1 MEEGISAASL
11 ATMGGRCQKSCSAW
25 PSPAPSP
32 TAFHRAPVAS
42 TASHLTARPG
52 RPLRGTV
59 RAPGDKS
66 ISHRSMILGAMASG
80 VTEVDGLLEGDDV
93 LATARAAEAFGA
105 TVERLGGGRWRVT
118 GRGGFQTPAGVID
131 CGNAGTGVRLL
142 MGAAAGYPISATFDG
157 DASLRSRPMGRVTDH
172 LTRMGATFD
181 WSGKPGLLPATLTGG
196 TLNAIDHVQ
205 TVASAQVKSAILLAG
220 LNAGGVTS
228 VSEPEKSRDHTERM
242 LRAFGATV
250 DVEEQGEGWVI
261 RLQGGQPLTG
271 TAVSVPGDPSSAA
284 FPLAAGLIVPGSEVI
299 VEGVMLNPL
308 RTGLFD
314 TWIEMGADLTITN
327 RRVSGGEEVGDITA
341 RHSALKGV
349 IVPEGRA
356 ASMIDE
362 YPILAA
368 TAAFAEGQ
376 TVMRG
381 VGEMRV
387 KESDRIRLMVDGLRA
402 CGVAVEEEPEGFIV
416 TGGPVP
422 GGATVH
428 TAHDH
433 RIAMS
438 HLVLG
443 LAAATAVTV
452 DEPDM
457 IATSFPGFVEM
468 MQGLGGSVG

>member
-1 MEEGISAASL
+1 MSSASDQ
-11 ATMGGRCQKSCSAW
+11 TRT
-25 PSPAPSP
+25 PA
-32 TAFHRAPVAS
+32 
-42 TASHLTARPG
+42 HLTSKAG
-52 RPLRGTV
+52 GPLVGSV

-66 ISHRSMILGAMASG
+66 MSHRSMILGAMATG
-80 VTEVDGLLEGDDV
+80 VTEVEGLLEGDDV

-105 TVERLGGGRWRVT
+105 TVEKLGGGNWRIT
-118 GRGGFQTPAGVID
+118 GKGGFQSPVDTID

-142 MGAAAGYPISATFDG
+142 MGAAAGYPITAAFDG

-181 WSGKPGLLPATLTGG
+181 WSGKPGLLPATLNGG
-196 TLNAIDHVQ
+196 TLSAIDHVQ

-220 LNAGGVTS
+220 LNAEGVTT
-228 VSEPEKSRDHTERM
+228 VTEPEKSRDHTERM
-242 LRAFGATV
+242 LRAFGAVV
-250 DVEEQGEGWVI
+250 DVEPTPVSGGEGWII
-261 RLQGGQPLTG
+261 RLRGGQPLTG
-271 TAVSVPGDPSSAA
+271 TMVSVPGDPSSAA
-284 FPLAAGLIVPGSEVI
+284 FPLAAGLIVPGSSVT

-314 TWIEMGADLTITN
+314 TWIEMGADLTIAN
-327 RRVSGGEEVGDITA
+327 RRESGGEDVGDITA

-349 IVPEGRA
+349 VVPEARA

-368 TAAFAEGQ
+368 TAAFAKGV

-402 CGVAVEEEPEGFIV
+402 CGVMVEEEPDGFLV
-416 TGGPVP
+416 TGGAVP

-443 LAAATAVTV
+443 LAAAAPVTV

-468 MQGLGGSVG
+468 MRGLGGAIGEA

>member
-1 MEEGISAASL
+1 
-11 ATMGGRCQKSCSAW
+11 
-25 PSPAPSP
+25 
-32 TAFHRAPVAS
+32 VAS
-42 TASHLTARPG
+42 NASHLTARPG

-66 ISHRSMILGAMASG
+66 ISHRSMILGAMATG
-80 VTEVDGLLEGDDV
+80 VTEVEGLLEGDDV

-105 TVERLGGGRWRVT
+105 TVEKLGRGRWRVT

-196 TLNAIDHVQ
+196 TLSAIDHVQ

-220 LNAGGVTS
+220 LNAEGVTS
-228 VSEPEKSRDHTERM
+228 VTEPEKSRDHTERM

-284 FPLAAGLIVPGSEVI
+284 FPLAAGLIVPGSEVT
-299 VEGVMLNPL
+299 VEGVMLNSL

-327 RRVSGGEEVGDITA
+327 RRVSGGEDVGDITA

-349 IVPEGRA
+349 GVPESRA

-368 TAAFAEGQ
+368 TAAFASGQ

-443 LAAATAVTV
+443 LAAANAVTV

-468 MQGLGGSVG
+468 MQGLGGDVG

>member
-1 MEEGISAASL
+1 VSH
-11 ATMGGRCQKSCSAW
+11 
-25 PSPAPSP
+25 AP
-32 TAFHRAPVAS
+32 
-42 TASHLTARPG
+42 HLTARPSSALKG
-52 RPLRGTV
+52 VV

-66 ISHRSMILGAMASG
+66 MSHRSMILGAMATG
-80 VTEVDGLLEGDDV
+80 TTEVEGLLEGDDV

-105 TVERLGGGRWRVT
+105 TVERLGEGRWRVT
-118 GRGGFQTPAGVID
+118 GRGGLASPAGVID

-142 MGAAAGYPISATFDG
+142 MGAAAGYALRATFDG
-157 DASLRSRPMGRVTDH
+157 DASLRKRPMGRVTDH
-172 LTRMGATFD
+172 LERMGARFD
-181 WSGKPGLLPATLTGG
+181 WSGAEGLLPAILTGG
-196 TLNAIDHVQ
+196 RLTAIDHVQ

-220 LNAGGVTS
+220 LNAEGVTS
-228 VSEPEKSRDHTERM
+228 VTEPEKSRDHTERM
-242 LRAFGATV
+242 LRAFGADV
-250 DVEEQGEGWVI
+250 DVGEDGEGWVI
-261 RLQGGQPLTG
+261 RLAGGQRLTG
-271 TAVSVPGDPSSAA
+271 TSVAVPGDPSSAA
-284 FPLAAGLIVPGSEVI
+284 FPLAAGLIVPGSAVT

-314 TWIEMGADLTITN
+314 TWREMGADLTVSN

-341 RHSALKGV
+341 RHSTLKGV
-349 IVPEGRA
+349 VVPESRA

-362 YPILAA
+362 YPVLAA
-368 TAAFAEGQ
+368 TAAFAEGR

-387 KESDRIRLMVDGLRA
+387 KESDRIRLMVDGLSA

-416 TGGPVP
+416 TGGAVP

-443 LAAATAVTV
+443 LAAERAVTV

-468 MQGLGGSVG
+468 MRGLGSGIGPG